1 MTGRNN
7 AIVLTRWYGKLGS
20 IPHQKF
26 LALLD
31 AIGRRRRSS
40 ATSLSSA
47 GKTMHELLQARA
59 LQISSAPW
67 ISSEGTSATQVF
79 ERRPLTEPNG
89 HDVDAEP
96 GFDRPSLFVVLII
109 PDVQ

>member
-1 MTGRNN
+1 MP
-7 AIVLTRWYGKLGS
+7 LGAEDGL
-20 IPHQKF
+20 PQP
-26 LALLD
+26 LCQAL
-31 AIGRRRRSS
+31 
-40 ATSLSSA
+40 
-47 GKTMHELLQARA
+47 ARA